1 MNKYDLKTIQIINM
15 FESKTHTSVK
25 NCFFYNEMLV
35 FIVGEN
41 QGGKA
46 VGAQGKNVKQL
57 NTLLNKKIKVVE
69 FNLEPVKFI
78 KGFISPIVA
87 EDINVEEK
95 TMNVKVSS
103 TRDKGVLIGRDR
115 KNLNILK
122 ELVKK
127 YFDLDDVK
135 II

>member
-1 MNKYDLKTIQIINM
+1 MKLNRDLIQYIGL
-15 FESKTHTSVK
+15 FEKITRTSVK